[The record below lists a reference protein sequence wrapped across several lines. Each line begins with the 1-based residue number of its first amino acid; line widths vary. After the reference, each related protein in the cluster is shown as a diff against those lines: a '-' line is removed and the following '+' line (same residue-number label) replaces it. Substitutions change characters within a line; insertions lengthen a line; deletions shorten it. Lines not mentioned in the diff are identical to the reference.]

1 MRYFLY
7 NYVSSIRKMSSSNSL
22 GTTGTPIIRAGSGGG
37 PPPNMPPEKPSVPI
51 APILAKRRAEYVRE
65 NIALI
70 RQMRATGADDSA
82 IFTAVG
88 TFANGFPGLFKALLK
103 NDARTEIYI
112 QQTLVML
119 DKMAAEELTQGEA
132 SAIIGKKAADT
143 FVKPVVE
150 SLGGD
155 KPKNIKVTR
164 K

>member
-7 NYVSSIRKMSSSNSL
+7 NYVCGIRKMSSGNSL
-22 GTTGTPIIRAGSGGG
+22 GTTGTPIIRAGSGG

-70 RQMRATGADDSA
+70 RQLRTAGADDSA
-82 IFTAVG
+82 IFSAVG
-88 TFANGFPGLFKALLK
+88 TFADGFPGLFKALLK
-103 NDARTEIYI
+103 NDTRTEIYI
-112 QQTLVML
+112 QQTLAML

-132 SAIIGKKAADT
+132 SAIIGKKAADA
-143 FVKPVVE
+143 FVKPVID

-155 KPKNIKVTR
+155 KPKNVKITR

>member
-7 NYVSSIRKMSSSNSL
+7 NYVCGNRKMSSSNSL
-22 GTTGTPIIRAGSGGG
+22 GTTGTPIIRAGSGG
-37 PPPNMPPEKPSVPI
+37 PLPNMPSEKPSVPI

-70 RQMRATGADDSA
+70 RQMRSTGAEESS
-82 IFTAVG
+82 IFAAVG
-88 TFANGFPGLFKALLK
+88 TFADGFPGLFKALLK
-103 NDARTEIYI
+103 NDARTDMYI
-112 QQTLVML
+112 QQTLSML

-132 SAIIGKKAADT
+132 SAIIGKKAADA

-150 SLGGD
+150 GLGGD
-155 KPKNIKVTR
+155 KPKNIKITR

>member
-1 MRYFLY
+1 
-7 NYVSSIRKMSSSNSL
+7 MSSTNSL
-22 GTTGTPIIRAGSGGG
+22 GTIGTPIIRAGSGG
-37 PPPNMPPEKPSVPI
+37 PPPNMPSEKPSVPI

-70 RQMRATGADDSA
+70 RQLRSTGADDST

-88 TFANGFPGLFKALLK
+88 TFADGFPGLFKALLK

-112 QQTLVML
+112 QQTLAML

-132 SAIIGKKAADT
+132 SAIIGKKAADA
-143 FVKPVVE
+143 FVKPVID

-155 KPKNIKVTR
+155 KPKNVKVTR

>member
-7 NYVSSIRKMSSSNSL
+7 NYVCGIRKMSSGNSL
-22 GTTGTPIIRAGSGGG
+22 GKTGTPIIRAGSGG
-37 PPPNMPPEKPSVPI
+37 PPPTMPAEKPSVPI

-88 TFANGFPGLFKALLK
+88 TFADGFPGLFKALLK
-103 NDARTEIYI
+103 NDARTEMYI

-119 DKMAAEELTQGEA
+119 DKMAAEELTQGDA
-132 SAIIGKKAADT
+132 SAIIGKKAADA

-155 KPKNIKVTR
+155 KPKNIKITR